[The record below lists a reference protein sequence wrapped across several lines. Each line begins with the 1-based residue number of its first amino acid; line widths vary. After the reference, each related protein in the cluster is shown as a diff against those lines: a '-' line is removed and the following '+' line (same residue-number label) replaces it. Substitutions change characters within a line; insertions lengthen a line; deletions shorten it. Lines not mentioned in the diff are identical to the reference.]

1 MYGEFSFVGNFSL
14 LGLCLNLGHNERSK
28 TYARFWR
35 GNGRLSPKRSV
46 SETPQRRFMKQ
57 GNVQQKSMPKNR
69 LWLYRKKMGYSQK
82 VVAQLLGRKSSA
94 RICDYERGK
103 FLPSLE
109 TALKLEIILGIPLR
123 ELYSNIYRQ
132 LQREINHKR
141 RKLSENAQNK

>member
-1 MYGEFSFVGNFSL
+1 MPACAAYV
-14 LGLCLNLGHNERSK
+14 
-28 TYARFWR
+28 AA
-35 GNGRLSPKRSV
+35 GR
-46 SETPQRRFMKQ
+46 
-57 GNVQQKSMPKNR
+57 PKNR

-123 ELYSNIYRQ
+123 TFDSCY
-132 LQREINHKR
+132 
-141 RKLSENAQNK
+141 